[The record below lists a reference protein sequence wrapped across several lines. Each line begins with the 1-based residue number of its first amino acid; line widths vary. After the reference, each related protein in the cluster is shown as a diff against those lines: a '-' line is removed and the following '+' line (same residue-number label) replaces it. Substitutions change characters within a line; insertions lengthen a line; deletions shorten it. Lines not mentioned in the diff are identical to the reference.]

1 MAHAP
6 YGAAPLGGGRMV
18 SRLLGQ
24 TGLTVSRIGL
34 GTTKLGRNTDVK
46 YPQAFALP
54 SDKQVSELLHT
65 ALRGGVI
72 LTDAAPAY
80 GVSEAR
86 LGTAMASYRDRLI
99 LCSKCG
105 EQYSNGHSTYDF
117 SADAIITSLEASL
130 RYLRVDYVD
139 VLLLHS
145 DGRDVE
151 ILTRTDAVETLR
163 RLKQTGK
170 TRAIGISA
178 KTLDGVREAC
188 RTLDV
193 IMAPF
198 SQTDPT
204 LAEALRQAH
213 RAGLGVLVIKG
224 LSSGYLEARPA
235 IEFVLRQEFIDALIL
250 GTIDPEHLNAAVAIA
265 ENVTAGS

>member
-1 MAHAP
+1 
-6 YGAAPLGGGRMV
+6 MV

-54 SDKQVSELLHT
+54 SDRHVSELLYT
-65 ALRGGVI
+65 ALRVGVNLI
-72 LTDAAPAY
+72 DTAPAY
-80 GVSEAR
+80 GASEAR
-86 LGTAMASYRDRLI
+86 LGSAMASYRDRLI
-99 LCSKCG
+99 LCTKCG

-117 SADAIITSLEASL
+117 SADAITSSLEASL
-130 RYLRVDYVD
+130 RYLRVDHVD
-139 VLLLHS
+139 ILLLHS

-178 KTLDGVREAC
+178 KTLDGIREAS

-204 LAEALRQAH
+204 PAEALRQAH
-213 RAGLGVLVIKG
+213 RAGLGVLAIKG